1 MPSLFFRIISHD
13 ATLYRL
19 SANRQRAE
27 LLERLFPD
35 GVETLPRL
43 ASARHQSYTL
53 NALALAYQ
61 YSGEPGRAEPLFRRA
76 VEIDEREKDGANVA
90 IALCNLSDALRLSG
104 HLREAETAA
113 CRALGM
119 CREQGDQF
127 QEGVSLYW
135 VGLALAAC
143 GAASPS
149 AVTLCRALRRFPG
162 KILLC

>member
-1 MPSLFFRIISHD
+1 MERYEDAFVVFQDHLSQ

-43 ASARHQSYTL
+43 ASAEHQGYTL
-53 NALALAYQ
+53 NTLALAYQ

-76 VEIDEREKDGANVA
+76 VEIRERENDGANAVVT
-90 IALCNLSDALRLSG
+90 LCNLSEALRLSG

-119 CREQGDQF
+119 CREQGNRF
-127 QEGVSLYW
+127 QEGVVSSLS
-135 VGLALAAC
+135 VSLSPLA
-143 GAASPS
+143 G
-149 AVTLCRALRRFPG
+149 
-162 KILLC
+162 